1 LQGGTL
7 PRAVRTLIAA
17 ALAFG
22 ALAAPASAGIWTEI
36 PSGTTQNITAID
48 YQSDDRFWIATAGGQ
63 IHYREGGVF
72 KPAAGPGPGITFND
86 IAFKPGSNIG
96 LAVGNGNNVWR
107 STDGGRNWT
116 KLTPLT
122 TRDQNCFTPVAVP
135 PTVPIGDMFT
145 IAWGGNNVVYLGGA
159 DETVLRSNNNGA
171 LGSYEEVN
179 KVASACRFNASVS
192 DMFFFPGSTAR
203 SNETLYFQARA
214 AFGKIYYTADGLLSA
229 ATPRD
234 ESINGTETNTNLAVD
249 PVNTNRVWATN
260 QCGFTCM
267 YFSEDGAATF
277 ACVCTIRNEG
287 SENQIAWF
295 DIEFNGGTIVAA
307 GRGGQIVNSVDG
319 LNFFYNKADGA
330 LATKDW
336 MAVAMANSGA
346 VAVGGQGGSL
356 VVTGAANTIPD
367 IEKPTGTITGPNTT
381 LAGQPTTFTLVA
393 ADTGGSGLNPASYS
407 WTVAGLPGQ
416 GGSTASFTFPSPG
429 FYTVRVSF
437 ADNAGN
443 TQTATKTVSAA
454 RVSGGGSGAAPTF
467 VLSGPGNSATA
478 KIIGNRVRVRMRG
491 TIRPPAG
498 ANAAAACNGRLR
510 LTIKKKRKTLHS
522 SRTRLKLQKGRCRF
536 AKTVYI
542 KRKKVGKATQLRLT
556 LRFPGNSVLKAAQKS
571 KTLVVTR

>member
-1 LQGGTL
+1 MEAPL
-7 PRAVRTLIAA
+7 PRAVRTLIVA

-63 IHYREGGVF
+63 ILYREGGVF
-72 KPAAGPGPGITFND
+72 KPAAGLSGSITFND
-86 IAFKPGSNIG
+86 IAFEPGSNVG

-107 STDGGRNWT
+107 SNDGGRNWS
-116 KLTPLT
+116 KLTLT
-122 TRDQNCFTPVAVP
+122 TRDQNCFSPVASP
-135 PTVPIGDMFT
+135 PTVPIGDIFT
-145 IAWGGNNVVYLGGA
+145 VAWGANSVVYLGGA
-159 DETVLRSNNNGA
+159 DKTVLRSQSDGA
-171 LGSYEEVN
+171 PGTFAEVN

-192 DMFFFPGSTAR
+192 DIFFFPGSTSR
-203 SNETLYFQARA
+203 NNETLYFQARA
-214 AFGKIYYTADGLLSA
+214 AFGKIFYSADGLQSA

-267 YFSEDGAATF
+267 YYSEDSAANF
-277 ACVCTIRNEG
+277 DCVCTIRNEG

-295 DIEFNGGTIVAA
+295 DIEYAGGSIVAA
-307 GRGGQIVNSVDG
+307 GRGGQIVNSIDG
-319 LNFFYNKADGA
+319 VNFFYNKADGA

-336 MAVAMANSGA
+336 FAVAMASGSA
-346 VAVGGQGGSL
+346 AAVGGQGGSL
-356 VVTGAANTIPD
+356 VVTGLANTTPD
-367 IEKPTGTITGPNTT
+367 IEKPTGTISGPSTAV
-381 LAGQPTTFTLVA
+381 AGQPVTFTLNA

-407 WTVAGLPGQ
+407 WSVAGLPGQ
-416 GGSTASFTFPSPG
+416 GGNPVAFTFPGPG

-443 TQTATKTVSAA
+443 TQTATKSISVSQGS
-454 RVSGGGSGAAPTF
+454 SGGGGGAPPTF
-467 VLSGPGNSATA
+467 SLTGPGNSATA

-498 ANAAAACNGRLR
+498 VSTASACNGKVR
-510 LTIKKKRKTLHS
+510 LTIKKKRKTLHK
-522 SRTRLKLQKGRCRF
+522 SRARLKLKNGRCRF
-536 AKTVYI
+536 GKTVFI
-542 KRKKVGKATQLRLT
+542 KRSKVGKASRLRLKI
-556 LRFPGNSVLKAAQKS
+556 RFPGNSVLSAGQTT
-571 KTLVVTR
+571 KTLVVKK